1 LRCEVVGLQGERA
14 EAWRAVRFCAALRP
28 VVHEGANGGSQQG
41 ESGDAIRR
49 RLHGLLPRSAGT
61 AGTEQGSQMQALA
74 QLCEDQTHT
83 EWSQGSPCRLAS
95 RVRYRPSS
103 SNLFQRRNRFIH
115 ARHTAARARSKIEG
129 GAGGEGQISRLG
141 LGTAGGDGLRGGS
154 REVAMFA
161 GGRDVNNNE
170 MQGTSSNA
178 GRGRERRK
186 FWVRPRACA
195 SADGWH
201 FTCVGGRIDFE
212 MKRFSRVQG
221 AA

>member
-1 LRCEVVGLQGERA
+1 VLQGGRV
-14 EAWRAVRFCAALRP
+14 EAWRAVRFCAALLP

-41 ESGDAIRR
+41 EFSDAIRR
-49 RLHGLLPRSAGT
+49 RLHSLLPRFSVA

-115 ARHTAARARSKIEG
+115 ARHTAARAKSKIEG

-161 GGRDVNNNE
+161 AGEMSTTTRCRARAVMRAAGGKDENFGLGHAHARAQ
-170 MQGTSSNA
+170 MAGTS
-178 GRGRERRK
+178 R
-186 FWVRPRACA
+186 VL
-195 SADGWH
+195 
-201 FTCVGGRIDFE
+201 VGE
-212 MKRFSRVQG
+212 
-221 AA
+221 

>member
-1 LRCEVVGLQGERA
+1 VLRKDRA
-14 EAWRAVRFCAALRP
+14 KAWRAVRFCAALLP

-49 RLHGLLPRSAGT
+49 RLHSRTPRYTGAAGT
-61 AGTEQGSQMQALA
+61 RQSSQMQALM
-74 QLCEDQTHT
+74 QRSEDQTHT
-83 EWSQGSPCRLAS
+83 DGHKARCRLAS

-141 LGTAGGDGLRGGS
+141 LGMAGGYRVRGGR

-161 GGRDVNNNE
+161 GRRDVNNNT
-170 MQGTSSNA
+170 MQGTSNA
-178 GRGRERRK
+178 GRGTKGENL
-186 FWVRPRACA
+186 
-195 SADGWH
+195 G
-201 FTCVGGRIDFE
+201 
-212 MKRFSRVQG
+212 
-221 AA
+221 